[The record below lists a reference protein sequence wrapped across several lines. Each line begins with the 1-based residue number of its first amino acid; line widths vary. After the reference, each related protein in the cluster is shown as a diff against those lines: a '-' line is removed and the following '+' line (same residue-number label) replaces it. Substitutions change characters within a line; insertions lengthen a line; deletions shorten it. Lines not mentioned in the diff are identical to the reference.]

1 MHTYKLWCHLM
12 VPHLFTQRPISSSS
26 PVTMD
31 YENIYMKLNLYE
43 EHYDACEDMT
53 FLMEFQWQ

>member
-1 MHTYKLWCHLM
+1 M
-12 VPHLFTQRPISSSS
+12 VPHLLTQRPISSSS